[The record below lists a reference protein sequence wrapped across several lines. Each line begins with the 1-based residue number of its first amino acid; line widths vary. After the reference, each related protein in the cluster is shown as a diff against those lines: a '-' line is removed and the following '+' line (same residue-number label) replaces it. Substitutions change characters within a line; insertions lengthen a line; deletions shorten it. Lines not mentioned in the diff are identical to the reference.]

1 MLLDLRRNV
10 VDAETF
16 KRLLV
21 EWNTVIMEEWV
32 PLAWAKTLSSLDPEN
47 LLPRGWSAW
56 PAEEHDP
63 GSYWFRLAHEVTK
76 QIVGCGA
83 SLFPSYNLQRL
94 VSIHDKFA
102 LFARPNYDNQSLFS
116 ILSLFGV
123 DVVQPPPQIFA
134 ALDKVV
140 NNFQASTLSP
150 RSLHDLLCN
159 SLANTTGLPF
169 DVKPVHKVMEYLTLT
184 SSPPTLGLLSNLPW
198 FSRMDGS
205 LVSLT
210 HPSTNTRWIIP
221 ATEEEARLFAADPH
235 MLAWNCVPD
244 DLRVHL
250 LKVQATEVLNV
261 TTLNVVLVSAF
272 LHSRFS
278 LLDSSSD
285 ELPEADVTHHVDW
298 LFLFWTWIARWPAR
312 ETFFKTQIARI
323 QQLHLLPTSHR
334 TLRKMSSQV
343 ILFQNIPQAAVNAWG
358 TLGVHKL
365 LDSIPRDAVSILKE
379 KFFALEQGAPGFVS
393 LLIRSFDIKCLPRLD
408 KYSFNHIR
416 DSLTSGTRLEIE
428 PKFSLQ
434 DERRLLELP
443 VFMVRHHLSER
454 STLGSAS
461 GKRVFIK
468 LPNDFPL
475 PRLASDDIVYVDIG
489 DFSTKR
495 LIKLFDR
502 NGLEVL
508 NELDIL
514 KFAIDH
520 WNLQSADLQDRFVK
534 EIFDDHSYI
543 YELRERL
550 KTLHFVTVN
559 ELTHRVPPRGLIHPS
574 SRLADLYTGE
584 AGKIPTGLLASRRNL
599 IVMESEGFVNSSLD
613 ESIVQE
619 RLEYLSSGASDER
632 LTVGKATA
640 FVELLNQSW
649 KCSYQPLILKWRSME
664 WFPYN
669 GLSLV
674 APDRCRD
681 SHQGPHA
688 HPYYYDLC
696 LKMLNGFVVSAPGF
710 RSALGWSDPIP
721 SHILV
726 EQLRQTLKLGK
737 RDRLIEMLNYL
748 GQRHSEGELT
758 SKATGDLKQV
768 VDGQLWIPVISRFLV
783 SHNLVMSKHAILSES
798 GLGPPFRQVD
808 PQLKHP
814 CFLLEMGCTQ
824 RYPPP

>member
-1 MLLDLRRNV
+1 
-10 VDAETF
+10 
-16 KRLLV
+16 
-21 EWNTVIMEEWV
+21 MEEWAPV
-32 PLAWAKTLSSLDPEN
+32 AWAKALSHLDPAN
-47 LLPRGWSAW
+47 VLPRGWSAW

-63 GSYWFRLAHEVTK
+63 DSYWFRLAHEVTK

-83 SLFPSYNLQRL
+83 SLFPNYNLQRL
-94 VSIHDKFA
+94 VSIHDTFA
-102 LFARPNYDNQSLFS
+102 LFARPTYDNQSLFS

-123 DVVQPPPQIFA
+123 DVVQPPPQIFS
-134 ALDKVV
+134 ALEKVV

-150 RSLHDLLCN
+150 RSLHNLLCD
-159 SLANTTGLPF
+159 SLTNITGSSF
-169 DVKPVHKVMEYLTLT
+169 DVKAAHQVMEYLALT

-210 HPSTNTRWIIP
+210 LPSTRTRWIIP
-221 ATEEEARLFAADPH
+221 ATEEEARLFADDPF

-250 LKVQATEVLNV
+250 LKVQAKEVLNV
-261 TTLNVVLVSAF
+261 TALNVELVSAF
-272 LHSRFS
+272 LISRLS
-278 LLDSSSD
+278 PLDSSSD
-285 ELPEADVTHHVDW
+285 ELPEADVTRHVDW

-312 ETFFKTQIARI
+312 EAFFKTQVARI
-323 QQLHLLPTSHR
+323 QQLHLLPTSHG

-343 ILFQNIPQAAVNAWG
+343 VLFHNVPQAAVKAWG
-358 TLGVHKL
+358 TLGVHRL
-365 LDSIPRDAVSILKE
+365 LDSIPRNAVSILKE
-379 KFFALEQGAPGFVS
+379 KSFALEQGARGFV
-393 LLIRSFDIKCLPRLD
+393 LLLVRSFDIKCLPHLD
-408 KYSFNHIR
+408 KYSFNYIR
-416 DSLTSGTRLEIE
+416 DSLTSGTRLESE
-428 PKFSLQ
+428 PVFSLQ
-434 DERRLLELP
+434 DGRKLLELP
-443 VFMVRHHLSER
+443 VFMVRRHLSER

-468 LPNDFPL
+468 IPNDFPL
-475 PRLASDDIVYVDIG
+475 PRLLGDDIVYVDMS
-489 DFSTKR
+489 DFSTKC
-495 LIKLFDR
+495 LIKLIDR

-514 KFAIDH
+514 KLAIDH

-543 YELRERL
+543 HELRERL

-584 AGKIPTGLLASRRNL
+584 AGKIPTGLLASRRYL
-599 IVMESEGFVNSSLD
+599 IIMESEGFVNSSLD

-619 RLEYLSSGASDER
+619 RLEYLSSSASDEKFN
-632 LTVGKATA
+632 VGKATA

-649 KCSYQPLILKWRSME
+649 KYSYHPLILKWRSME

-696 LKMLNGFVVSAPGF
+696 LKMLNGFVVSVPDF

-737 RDRLIEMLNYL
+737 RDRLIELLNYL

-758 SKATGDLKQV
+758 STATRDLKQV
-768 VDGQLWIPVISRFLV
+768 VDGQLWIPVVARFLI
-783 SHNLVMSKHAILSES
+783 SHNLVMSKHADLSES

-808 PQLKHP
+808 PQLKYP
-814 CFLLEMGCTQ
+814 RFLLEMGCTQ
-824 RYPPP
+824 RYPPLYTLTK